1 MFPSQMK
8 PLKSEEENE
17 LFLLFV
23 FPHTLC
29 FIAHYDKKVSGK
41 SSLTELG
48 FASLQ
53 ARRRSRSSLEAWQR
67 WCIAQGCSSLK
78 VRVSWLE

>member
-41 SSLTELG
+41 R
-48 FASLQ
+48 AH
-53 ARRRSRSSLEAWQR
+53 
-67 WCIAQGCSSLK
+67 
-78 VRVSWLE
+78 